1 MAIKNYRLKIAY
13 DGTRYY
19 GWEHQPG
26 KETIQGK
33 LEMVLARMVGLNPT
47 PEDFFGDGAPVEV
60 IGSGRTDAGV
70 HARAMVANTYLETE
84 MSCEEIRDYMN
95 EYLPD
100 DIAVSEVKEAS
111 ERFHARYN
119 AVGKT
124 YQYTCFDGSV
134 KPVFNR
140 KYYTYLE
147 TPVDVGAMQR
157 AAEYLAG
164 EHDFK
169 SFCGNSHM
177 KKSTVRNVDKIDI
190 RRSKGY
196 IYFTFHGTG
205 FLQNMVRI
213 LVGTL
218 LEVGM
223 GRMQPEDM
231 PGILEAKNRR
241 SAGPTAPAK
250 GLCLIKVD
258 Y

>member
-1 MAIKNYRLKIAY
+1 
-13 DGTRYY
+13 
-19 GWEHQPG
+19 
-26 KETIQGK
+26 
-33 LEMVLARMVGLNPT
+33 
-47 PEDFFGDGAPVEV
+47 
-60 IGSGRTDAGV
+60 
-70 HARAMVANTYLETE
+70 
-84 MSCEEIRDYMN
+84 
-95 EYLPD
+95 
-100 DIAVSEVKEAS
+100 
-111 ERFHARYN
+111 
-119 AVGKT
+119 
-124 YQYTCFDGSV
+124 
-134 KPVFNR
+134 VFNR

-147 TPVDVGAMQR
+147 TPVDVEAMQR

-218 LEVGM
+218 LEVGI